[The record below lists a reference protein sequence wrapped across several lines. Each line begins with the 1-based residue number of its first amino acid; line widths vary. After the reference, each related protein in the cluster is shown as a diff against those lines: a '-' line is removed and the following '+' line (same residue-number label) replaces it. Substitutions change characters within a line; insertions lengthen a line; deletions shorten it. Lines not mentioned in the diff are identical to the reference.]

1 MTTQFLDERLPEHIE
16 AGADVGPR
24 FLTTVTLAS
33 GGAESRNVEWSQE
46 KLEANISYGMMSD
59 DNPDDREDS
68 YRAILTFFRKCL
80 GRAVPF
86 RFRDPSDWEA
96 TKEPIYP
103 VSADGLTWQLAKTY
117 SADYRRK
124 ITRPDPD
131 TVKLYA
137 PGGAEITTG
146 WRFDVLGMIVFDD
159 PPNNGVV
166 ASFEF
171 DVPMR
176 FDNDRM
182 SVSLENVRAGQI
194 GEIMIVQVPE

>member
-24 FLTTVTLAS
+24 FLTTVTGAS
-33 GGAESRNVEWSQE
+33 GGAEQRNIEWSQE

-68 YRAILTFFRKCL
+68 YKAILSFFRRCL
-80 GRAVPF
+80 GRGIPF

-96 TKEPIYP
+96 TREPIYQ
-103 VSADGLTWQLAKTY
+103 ATTDGLYWQLAKTY
-117 SADYRRK
+117 GADYRRK
-124 ITRPDPD
+124 ITRPDPE

-146 WRFDVLGMIVFDD
+146 WRLDVLGLIKFNA
-159 PPNNGVV
+159 PPAGGVV

-176 FDNDRM
+176 FDNDRLA
-182 SVSLENVRAGQI
+182 VSLENVRAGSI